1 MRFFRWLRR
10 YNQIVLAIALTS
22 GLVVAAAIAFEYWRL
37 ESARQHYRDTSIS
50 QSDVGGE
57 EIETSDGVITVYK
70 VEVGDTYDGVR
81 DVRYVSMRTGKI
93 VRLSDDPAAL
103 IYSERP
109 VGDIGRA
116 ALIETGKRDGRSV
129 FDFVFVSFPELDR
142 SVVARGIDA
151 LDTTQALDDNT
162 FSAVIWSD
170 LERARFIIVD
180 ARTGSIKAS
189 RPLDFSESRRSAPS
203 ALSPAEE
210 AAPHNS
216 FD

>member
-10 YNQIVLAIALTS
+10 YNQILLAIVLTS
-22 GLVVAAAIAFEYWRL
+22 GLVAAAAMFENWRL
-37 ESARQHYRDTSIS
+37 ESARQHYRDTSIG
-50 QSDVGGE
+50 QSDVVGE
-57 EIETSDGVITVYK
+57 EIETSDGTITVYK
-70 VEVGDTYDGVR
+70 VEVDDTYDGVR

-203 ALSPAEE
+203 ALSPAED
-210 AAPHNS
+210 AAPQNS